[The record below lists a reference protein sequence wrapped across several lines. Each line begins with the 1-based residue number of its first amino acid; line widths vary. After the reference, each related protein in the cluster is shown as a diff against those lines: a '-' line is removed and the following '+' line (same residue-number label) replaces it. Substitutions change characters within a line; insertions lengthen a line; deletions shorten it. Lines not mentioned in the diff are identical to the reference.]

1 MILVLALLT
10 ATLQPAQPSV
20 GDRITITFPAPV
32 VLDASPR
39 YSIVESAGNR
49 VVLQTFEPRPFSL
62 SGTMGAVRFRNMRVP
77 VRSVLKPGDDLQPAP
92 LAAPRQ
98 VPYPRKP
105 WIAIG
110 VALAAALLAWGLLW
124 WRLRRRKPVI
134 VEPPLTAE
142 ERYRRAVAALLA
154 QPDRRQRWAALAT
167 ETRAFLAATRP
178 NLGSDLTTT
187 ELVPRLGEEAELV
200 REILRQGDLEKFSPR
215 GAPQRD
221 FDELAAKA
229 LELAA

>member
-32 VLDASPR
+32 VLDASPS

-49 VVLQTFEPRPFSL
+49 VVLQTFAPRPFTV
-62 SGTMGAVRFRNMRVP
+62 SGTMGVVRFRNMRVP
-77 VRSVLKPGDDLQPAP
+77 VRSVLKQGDDLQPAP
-92 LAAPRQ
+92 LAPPRE
-98 VPYPRKP
+98 VPYPRRP

-110 VALAAALLAWGLLW
+110 AASLVALGAWGFLW
-124 WRLRRRKPVI
+124 WRIRRRKPV
-134 VEPPLTAE
+134 VLEPPLSAE
-142 ERYRRAVAALLA
+142 DRYRRAVAALLA
-154 QPDRRQRWAALAT
+154 QPDGRQRWAALAT

-178 NLGSDLTTT
+178 DLGTDLTTT
-187 ELVPRLGEEAELV
+187 ELVPRLGEEAAVV

-215 GAPQRD
+215 GAPRRD
-221 FDELAAKA
+221 FDELAARA

>member
-1 MILVLALLT
+1 
-10 ATLQPAQPSV
+10 
-20 GDRITITFPAPV
+20 
-32 VLDASPR
+32 
-39 YSIVESAGNR
+39 
-49 VVLQTFEPRPFSL
+49 
-62 SGTMGAVRFRNMRVP
+62 
-77 VRSVLKPGDDLQPAP
+77 
-92 LAAPRQ
+92 